1 MGGRRGSGLSGQV
14 KARESGPRSRVR
26 VGTCGFAE
34 SRGRI
39 FADFDL
45 IEVQQTFYQPPREET
60 ALRWREEAPR
70 DFFFTLKAWQL
81 ITHERS
87 SPTYRRLREPLS
99 EADLSR
105 AGAFRWNAVTRMAWR
120 RTLGIARALRA
131 RAVLFQTPPSFLPTP
146 GHLRNLR
153 RFFEA
158 AERDGLRL
166 VFEPRG
172 EAWTPAVLRPLLS
185 DLGLLHG
192 VDPFLTRPV
201 GRGLRYFRL
210 HGRPAW
216 NYGYR
221 YSDED
226 LLELKGRL
234 NLAWGSWVLFNNAS
248 MAQDARRFIRLLE
261 RAEAGSG

>member
-1 MGGRRGSGLSGQV
+1 MSRGPGLRARV
-14 KARESGPRSRVR
+14 K

-34 SRGRI
+34 SRARTW
-39 FADFDL
+39 ADFDL
-45 IEVQQTFYQPPREET
+45 LEVQQTFYQPPREET
-60 ALRWREEAPR
+60 AARWREQAPEE
-70 DFFFTLKAWQL
+70 FFFTLKAWQL
-81 ITHERS
+81 ITHEHT

-99 EADLSR
+99 GADLAR
-105 AGAFRWNAVTRMAWR
+105 AGAFRWNGVTRMAWR

-131 RAVLFQTPPSFLPTP
+131 RAVLFQTPRSFLPTP
-146 GHLRNLR
+146 EHLRNLR

-158 AERDGLRL
+158 IEREGLRL

-172 EAWTPAVLRPLLS
+172 EAWRGEILRPLLA

-192 VDPFLTRPV
+192 VDPFLDRPL

-221 YSDED
+221 YSDGD
-226 LLELKGRL
+226 LRVLKRRL
-234 NLAWGSWVLFNNAS
+234 NRAWGTWVLFNNAG
-248 MAQDARRFIRLLE
+248 MAQDARRFIALLE
-261 RAEAGSG
+261 REEAGSG

>member
-1 MGGRRGSGLSGQV
+1 MSRGAGLRARV
-14 KARESGPRSRVR
+14 K
-26 VGTCGFAE
+26 VGTCGFAV
-34 SRGRI
+34 SRSRTW
-39 FADFDL
+39 ADFDL
-45 IEVQQTFYQPPREET
+45 VEIQQTFYQPPREGT
-60 ALRWREEAPR
+60 AARWREQAPGE
-70 DFFFTLKAWQL
+70 FFFTLKAWQL
-81 ITHERS
+81 ITHEPA

-99 EADLSR
+99 GADLAR

-120 RTLGIARALRA
+120 RTLGIARVLRA
-131 RAVLFQTPPSFLPTP
+131 RAVLFQTPRSFLPTP

-158 AERDGLRL
+158 IEREGLRL

-172 EAWTPAVLRPLLS
+172 EAWTGEILRPLLA

-192 VDPFLTRPV
+192 VDPFLGRPL

-226 LLELKGRL
+226 LRVLKRRL
-234 NLAWGSWVLFNNAS
+234 NRAWGTWVLFNNAS
-248 MAQDARRFIRLLE
+248 MAQDARRFIALLE
-261 RAEAGSG
+261 REEAGS